1 MADPILSGERTY
13 FWSGD
18 RFVWP
23 NDEVKA
29 WSMSWD
35 PDKRGPMPEITD
47 VKARVETPG
56 DDGALVP
63 LGDTFDS
70 ELTPDTLFRLGGGR
84 KYKLHLRHKGQSLP
98 HSRIWVDLSAQGEPL
113 PLPGQRRREVERERE
128 PPPPPEP
135 SGPSIDDLLKMG
147 REPIASALGEHDP
160 DERITLGFKL
170 KVLEDQAEFN
180 REYLKATQELLKA
193 RENTQAAQ
201 TAPLLEAL
209 RAQVEELKADL
220 KQERDARLR
229 VEAQSKEL
237 QITALRN
244 ELVAAGKLPPE
255 AREVQGSKLVDTY
268 GPMLFQMAMEYF
280 GPRILG
286 GASAVAASA
295 PAAAVAAVG

>member
-1 MADPILSGERTY
+1 MADPTLSGERTY
-13 FWSGD
+13 FWNAD

-35 PDKRGPMPEITD
+35 ADKRGPMPEITD
-47 VKARVETPG
+47 VKVRVETPG
-56 DDGALVP
+56 EDGALVP
-63 LGDTFDS
+63 LGDAFDS
-70 ELTPDTLFRLGGGR
+70 EMGPETLLKLAGGR
-84 KYKLHLRHKGQSLP
+84 IYKLHLRHKGSSLP
-98 HSRIWVDLSAQGEPL
+98 HSRCRVDLTAQGDPL

-128 PPPPPEP
+128 PAPLPEP
-135 SGPSIDDLLKMG
+135 SGPSIDDVLKMG
-147 REPIASALGEHDP
+147 REPVASALGETEP
-160 DERITLGFKL
+160 DERITLGLKL
-170 KVLEDQAEFN
+170 KILEDQAEFN
-180 REYLKATQELLKA
+180 REYLKATQDLLKY
-193 RENTQAAQ
+193 RENAQAAQ
-201 TAPLLEAL
+201 AAPLLEAL

-255 AREVQGSKLVDTY
+255 AREAGGSKLIDTY
-268 GPMLFQMAMEYF
+268 GPLLFQMLLEHA
-280 GPRILG
+280 PRFLG
-286 GASAVAASA
+286 GASAAAASA

>member
-1 MADPILSGERTY
+1 MADPTLSGERTY
-13 FWSGD
+13 FWNAD

-35 PDKRGPMPEITD
+35 SDKRGPMPEITD

-70 ELTPDTLFRLGGGR
+70 EMGPDTLLKLGGGR

-98 HSRIWVDLSAQGEPL
+98 HSRIWVDLTAQGDPL

-128 PPPPPEP
+128 PAPPPEP
-135 SGPSIDDLLKMG
+135 AGPSSEDILKMG
-147 REPIASALGEHDP
+147 REPIASALGETEP
-160 DERITLGFKL
+160 DERFILGAKL
-170 KVLEDQAEFN
+170 KALDDQAEFN
-180 REYLKATQELLKA
+180 KLYLAATQELLKA
-193 RENTQAAQ
+193 RENAQAAQ

-209 RAQVEELKADL
+209 RAQVEELKEDL
-220 KQERDARLR
+220 KRERAERLR

-237 QITALRN
+237 QFSALKA

-255 AREVQGSKLVDTY
+255 AREMQGSKLVDTY

-286 GASAVAASA
+286 GASAVAANA